1 MSKSAAKN
9 KKKREAKA
17 RAKQEQ
23 EAIGEEQVCMAVFLF
38 LNLCNDECTVVGKM
52 TFTVIIL
59 ILNSFL
65 NIFSV
70 SGAVFRSL

>member
-23 EAIGEEQVCMAVFLF
+23 EAAGEVKCI
-38 LNLCNDECTVVGKM
+38 NLV
-52 TFTVIIL
+52 L
-59 ILNSFL
+59 L
-65 NIFSV
+65 
-70 SGAVFRSL
+70 